1 MNTINNTMNT
11 DTVTQSASDNKTS
24 YTTHKKWLFV
34 ALAAATL
41 TLSACDRK
49 DESTIEEAEAQAAV
63 ASEPMNSNR
72 EESAIMPSE
81 DMPENTGAVSEDGTI
96 VSEDMSNDQ
105 VGINRT
111 GDSEV
116 LDGSET
122 EEDVSSY

>member
-1 MNTINNTMNT
+1 MNTMNT

>member
-1 MNTINNTMNT
+1 MNT

-72 EESAIMPSE
+72 AESAIMPSE